1 MPLRRPAMRGLT
13 IVVAT
18 EQVDRYRT
26 ALSLAA
32 AQAAAGGTARLFL
45 NERAASLLGAPA
57 PLDDVGFASAGL
69 PTLAQLQEEA
79 LALGVRL
86 IVCQSGLALVG
97 IHADSLDPRIE
108 TGGLVGI
115 VTSLDGDRLTIA

>member
-1 MPLRRPAMRGLT
+1 MCCRHVRGLT

-18 EQVDRYRT
+18 DAVDRYRA

-32 AQAAAGGTARLFL
+32 AQAAAGGAARLFL
-45 NERAASLLGAPA
+45 NERAAGLLGAPA
-57 PLDDVGFASAGL
+57 PIDDSRFASAGL
-69 PTLAQLQEEA
+69 PTLAELQDET
-79 LALGVRL
+79 LGLGVRL

-97 IHADSLDPRIE
+97 IHADALDSRIE

-115 VTSLDGDRLTIA
+115 VTTLGEDRLTIA